1 MAKKRKTK
9 LKLPTNKSK
18 PWSIGKI
25 FLYIFGLFFLLAWCS
40 GGDENGSG
48 SRSKKSTVYKVY
60 LSSDQIYYNRSYGQ
74 VLRHCS
80 YENGEVLP
88 QAPSTQCAAFLLRT
102 K

>member
-9 LKLPTNKSK
+9 LKLPTNTSK

-25 FLYIFGLFFLLAWCS
+25 SLYIFGLLFLIGWCS
-40 GGDENGSG
+40 GGDDNGSRSG
-48 SRSKKSTVYKVY
+48 SKKSTVIKVY
-60 LSSDQIYYNRSYGQ
+60 LSSDQVYYNRSYGR

-80 YENGEVLP
+80 YENGEMLP
-88 QAPSTQCAAFLLRT
+88 QGPNTQCAAFLIRT

>member
-40 GGDENGSG
+40 GGDDNGSG
-48 SRSKKSTVYKVY
+48 SGSKKSTMNKVY
-60 LSSDQIYYNRSYGQ
+60 LSSDPVYYNNKFGQ
-74 VLRHCS
+74 VLRHCN
-80 YENGEVLP
+80 YENGEMLEM
-88 QAPSTQCAAFLLRT
+88 APSVQCPAFLLRT
-102 K
+102 N